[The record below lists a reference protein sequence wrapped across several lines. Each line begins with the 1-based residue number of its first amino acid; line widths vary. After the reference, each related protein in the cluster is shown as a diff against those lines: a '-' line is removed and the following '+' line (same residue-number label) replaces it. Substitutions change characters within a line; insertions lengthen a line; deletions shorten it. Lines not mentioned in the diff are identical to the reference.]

1 MAVIRRSKSAT
12 LFRYLV
18 TPTLLLCA
26 IFRKPLFQW
35 IAVGAA
41 AIWLISELWMAI
53 AARQK
58 KPRKKELQA
67 LDQIRTTP
75 IDLPKG
81 EAPEMPE
88 RDLFLIRQINCRIT
102 EQLKHSY
109 PMVAWIWQP
118 RPSVDE
124 LNSGGTWRIQLSNA
138 DPFNYGDVEIA
149 KTGKLT
155 ITLLQAVPL
164 SETSGTKAIQTSE
177 PEDLR
182 DDEILDRVDAK
193 TWYLG
198 HGEKI
203 IAEMIDDLNS
213 QGHKQLLI
221 KDDGSVIIT
230 ASGKNQVVE
239 SIVDFPPRM
248 VWEEFC
254 QLLSED
260 DITASV
266 QPEGLSLVW

>member
-1 MAVIRRSKSAT
+1 MAVIRRSRSAT

-18 TPTLLLCA
+18 VPTLLLCA
-26 IFRKPLFQW
+26 IFRKPVFQW

-41 AIWLISELWMAI
+41 AFWLLLELWSFI
-53 AARQK
+53 AARKRKPGK
-58 KPRKKELQA
+58 KKLQA
-67 LDQIRTTP
+67 LDEIRTTP
-75 IDLPKG
+75 IELPKA

-109 PMVAWIWQP
+109 PMVAWVWQP

-124 LNSGGTWRIQLSNA
+124 LSNGGTWRIQLSNA
-138 DPFNYGDVEIA
+138 EPFNCGDVEIS
-149 KTGKLT
+149 KSGKLT

-164 SETSGTKAIQTSE
+164 SESSGTKAILKAD
-177 PEDLR
+177 PEDLQEN
-182 DDEILDRVDAK
+182 EILDRVDAR

-230 ASGKNQVVE
+230 ASGKDQVVE

-266 QPEGLSLVW
+266 KPEGLCLAW

>member
-1 MAVIRRSKSAT
+1 MAVIRRRKSAT

-26 IFRKPLFQW
+26 IFRKPIFQW
-35 IAVGAA
+35 IAVVAA

-53 AARQK
+53 AARKK
-58 KPRKKELQA
+58 KPDKKELRA

-75 IDLPKG
+75 IELPKA

-124 LNSGGTWRIQLSNA
+124 LNNGGTWRIQLSNA

-164 SETSGTKAIQTSE
+164 SESSGTKAILKSE

-230 ASGKNQVVE
+230 ASGKDQVVE

-266 QPEGLSLVW
+266 KPEGLSLAW